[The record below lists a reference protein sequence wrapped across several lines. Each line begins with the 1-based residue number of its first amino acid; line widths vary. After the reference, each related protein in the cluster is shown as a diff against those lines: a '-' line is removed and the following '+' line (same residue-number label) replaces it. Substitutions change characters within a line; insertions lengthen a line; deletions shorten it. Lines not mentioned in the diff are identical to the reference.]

1 MAKQEKKVLPKA
13 ASKGAVKVAPTIP
26 EHDGFGF
33 SGGVIAFFTAFIIL
47 LVRMHSYQRPMD
59 QFFWSNGNNNLVD
72 FFSYYKMLFILIC
85 AGLAVLVILYRFTTQ
100 TFRLQRSYAYYPM
113 LIYAAFVA
121 LSYAFSPYKDFA
133 FLGYNDRFEG
143 TLTLIAYMVMLFF
156 IINTMRKESH
166 TKWVIYP
173 LAISSAI
180 LSILGLTQALDK
192 DFFRTTIGKKLI
204 TPSSFWENLDS
215 LNFTFQNREI
225 YQTVYNIN
233 YVSFY
238 LTLLV
243 PLFGM
248 LFIYEQHLK
257 KKVLWGV
264 LTGLLVFNLIGSASS
279 GGFAGLAVAVIIAVI
294 VLNKRLIEWK
304 RPVLIVIAL
313 ILVIGGVTYQRWL
326 PEVSGALNSVLGR
339 TAIVQETPTVDAT
352 AASVRPTID
361 YIVTNEDSVE
371 LSLNGEPLNVNL
383 SYYSDGKVEGM
394 TLADGE
400 GQPIA
405 MKPAAEA
412 GTYTIEDE
420 RFFALATISYAAD
433 GEQYYIL
440 LNTVDE
446 QFPFAIMEDGL
457 FYTTKAG
464 RLVDMDI
471 VPAIGWEDNQQF
483 GSNRGYIWSRTLPM
497 MKETLLIGHG
507 ADTYSITFPQ
517 NDYAGKY
524 SVGFPTNIIVDK
536 PHNMYMGMVL
546 GTGMLSLLALLT
558 LFGIYLVQSFRLYYR
573 AAYTDFLTY
582 AGAGIF
588 FGISGFLV
596 AGLFNDSTVSVMP
609 MFYGLLGTGFV
620 INRLLGQKQ

>member
-1 MAKQEKKVLPKA
+1 MAKREKKVPQKTT
-13 ASKGAVKVAPTIP
+13 SKGTMKAAPTIP
-26 EHDGFGF
+26 EHHGFGF

-59 QFFWSNGNNNLVD
+59 QFFWSGGNNDLVD

-85 AGLAVLVILYRFTTQ
+85 AALAILVILYRFTTQ

-113 LIYAAFVA
+113 MVYAVFVT
-121 LSYAFSPYKDFA
+121 LSYAFSPYKQFA

-143 TLTLIAYMVMLFF
+143 TLALIAYMVMLFF
-156 IINTMRKESH
+156 VINTMRKESH

-173 LAISSAI
+173 LALSSAI

-248 LFIYEQHLK
+248 LFLYEKRLK
-257 KKVLWGV
+257 PKILWGI
-264 LTGLLVFNLIGSASS
+264 LTGLLVFNLIGSKSS
-279 GGFAGLAVAVIIAVI
+279 GGMAGLAVAIIVAVI
-294 VLNKRLIEWK
+294 VLNKRLIQWK
-304 RPVLIVIAL
+304 RPVLIVVAI
-313 ILVIGGVTYQRWL
+313 ILVIGGVTSQRWI
-326 PEVSGALNSVLGR
+326 PELSGAVDSVLGR
-339 TAIVQETPTVDAT
+339 TATVKVIPAEDAA

-361 YIVTNEDSVE
+361 YIVTNEDNIA
-371 LSLNGEPLNVNL
+371 LSLNGEPLTVSL
-383 SYYSDGKVEGM
+383 SYYSNGKVEGM
-394 TLADGE
+394 TLSDAE

-405 MKPAAEA
+405 MTPTEES
-412 GTYTIEDE
+412 GTYTIEDK

-433 GEQYYIL
+433 GDQFYIL
-440 LNTVDE
+440 LNTVNE

-457 FYTTKAG
+457 FYATKAG
-464 RLVDMDI
+464 RLVSMDI
-471 VPAIGWEDNQQF
+471 VPAFGWEDNQQF

-507 ADTYSITFPQ
+507 ADTYCIVFPQ

-524 SVGFPTNIIVDK
+524 NAGYPTNIIVDK
-536 PHNMYMGMVL
+536 PHNMYMGAAL
-546 GTGMLSLLALLT
+546 GTGVLSLLALLT

-609 MFYGLLGTGFV
+609 MFYGLLGTGIV
-620 INRLLGQKQ
+620 INRMLGEG